1 VAGSAAKL
9 RLTLLVRPVTLQ
21 QVIHYKLQYMHSHLT
36 RYLGATRSFGACS
49 NCRARKVCCDHDGV
63 NACRQCTKSG
73 RADECVAQERRP
85 SSRGNSLSAPA
96 PDLQVEVSQRKTRG
110 RPKSQ
115 IAQPV
120 TSHLPNTSQAKQR
133 HQSKS
138 KSHEQDADTQD
149 TVQTGVLQACNVP
162 SMDPIFEL
170 EDEIDD
176 LDVLPDRLKGVAGFL
191 SALSGGNDDDEADE
205 CGSSGNEDFDM
216 DVSLSDTDGDEES
229 EDDDIELVQFLQ
241 QKYHAKPTVNQQKQR
256 PGRPKAKPIPA
267 AEPVSFHDPQTCRR
281 FISQC
286 HYTVLIT
293 SSVQHSPFNVLFANL
308 MDQIRHS
315 RYHQPFHLTSFAI
328 LSPRN

>member
-1 VAGSAAKL
+1 
-9 RLTLLVRPVTLQ
+9 
-21 QVIHYKLQYMHSHLT
+21 MHSYLAH
-36 RYLGATRSFGACS
+36 YLGATRSFGACS
-49 NCRARKVCCDHDGV
+49 NCRVRKIRCDRDGV

-73 RADECVAQERRP
+73 RADDCVAQERHP
-85 SSRGNSLSAPA
+85 SRGNSAP
-96 PDLQVEVSQRKTRG
+96 PPSDLQVEVSQRKTRG
-110 RPKSQ
+110 RPKTR

-120 TSHLPNTSQAKQR
+120 TSHLTNSQAKQQR
-133 HQSKS
+133 QSKS
-138 KSHEQDADTQD
+138 KSQEQEADTQD
-149 TVQTGVLQACNVP
+149 TVQTGVLQAYNVP

-170 EDEIDD
+170 EDETDD
-176 LDVLPDRLKGVAGFL
+176 VDVLPDRLKGVAEFL

-267 AEPVSFHDPQTCRR
+267 AEPVSFHDPQTCRT

-286 HYTVLIT
+286 HCTVLIT
-293 SSVQHSPFNVLFANL
+293 SSAQHSPFNVLFANP
-308 MDQIRHS
+308 MDQIHHS
-315 RYHQPFHLTSFAI
+315 RYHQQFHLTSFAI